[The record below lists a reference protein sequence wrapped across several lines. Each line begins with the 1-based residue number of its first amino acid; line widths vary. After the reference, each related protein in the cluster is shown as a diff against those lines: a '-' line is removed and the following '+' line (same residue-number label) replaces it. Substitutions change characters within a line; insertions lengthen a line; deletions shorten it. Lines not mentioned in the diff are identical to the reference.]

1 MELCHSS
8 WFILWVDSTGSYLLN
23 SVHLVSSVQ
32 VDSLPFQEECEDSQC
47 EGFPKGKHRN
57 LMKLGP

>member
-1 MELCHSS
+1 MTPQEFYS
-8 WFILWVDSTGSYLLN
+8 WLY
-23 SVHLVSSVQ
+23 
-32 VDSLPFQEECEDSQC
+32 CEDSQC